1 MKKIKQLWAEF
12 KKFISRGNIVD
23 LAVAVIIG
31 AAFNAIVTSL
41 TNNIIK
47 PIINWAVGGSDGA
60 GLVTM
65 LRAVYTTDA
74 AGNSII
80 DMTNSIYIDWGTFIM
95 KIVDFLVIAV
105 VLFMIV
111 KIYSGLK
118 NAAEKANEKR
128 IKQMNK
134 LIEKFKKD
142 GLSDEE
148 AKNIAEE
155 KVVEAQAEKAAEPPK
170 PTAEE
175 LLTEI
180 RDLLKSQGGGNAEG
194 QKDN

>member
-1 MKKIKQLWAEF
+1 MKKIKGLWAEF
-12 KKFISRGNIVD
+12 KKFICRGNIVD
-23 LAVAVIIG
+23 LSVAVIIG

-74 AGNSII
+74 DGNSII

-95 KIVDFLVIAV
+95 KIIDFLMIAL
-105 VLFMIV
+105 VLFVIV
-111 KIYSGLK
+111 KVYSGIK
-118 NAAEKANEKR
+118 NAAEKANERR
-128 IKQMNK
+128 IKQTEK
-134 LIEKFKKD
+134 LIKKFRK
-142 GLSDEE
+142 GGASEE
-148 AKNIAEE
+148 QAMKLVEEQVAEA
-155 KVVEAQAEKAAEPPK
+155 EAVAEPPK

-180 RDLLKSQGGGNAEG
+180 RDLLKDSRSAEG
-194 QKDN
+194 KDRSDT